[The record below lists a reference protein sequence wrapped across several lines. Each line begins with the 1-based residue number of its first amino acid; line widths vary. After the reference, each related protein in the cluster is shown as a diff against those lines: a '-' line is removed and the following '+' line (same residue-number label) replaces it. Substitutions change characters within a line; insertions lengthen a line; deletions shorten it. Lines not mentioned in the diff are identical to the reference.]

1 MRCERLHNGMP
12 CKEKA
17 SQKVSIMDYNGEK
30 KYLIN
35 VCNKC
40 TKEIETFL
48 YLEKKPR
55 GKR

>member
-1 MRCERLHNGMP
+1 MRCERLHNSQP
-12 CKEKA
+12 CKEAAKK
-17 SQKVSIMDYNGEK
+17 KVSIVDYTGKK

-35 VCNKC
+35 VCDKC

-55 GKR
+55 VKR

>member
-1 MRCERLHNGMP
+1 MRCERLHNSQP
-12 CKEKA
+12 CKEAAKK
-17 SQKVSIMDYNGEK
+17 KVSIVDYTGKK

-35 VCNKC
+35 VCDKC